1 MSAPLPAMENAH
13 LRALMAGIRLRLE
26 QERRLM
32 ADAGIDAH
40 ARLQVLLSA
49 LASCTAEVLVSLV
62 QPGSR
67 HELVRE
73 INMKLH
79 AALMKSA
86 ACADSEEGAD

>member
-1 MSAPLPAMENAH
+1 MSADLPTVESAH

-26 QERRLM
+26 QERRVM
-32 ADAGIDAH
+32 AAAGIDAQP
-40 ARLQVLLSA
+40 RLQVLLSA

-73 INMKLH
+73 MNMKLH
-79 AALMKSA
+79 AALLKAAASA
-86 ACADSEEGAD
+86 DNEEGAD